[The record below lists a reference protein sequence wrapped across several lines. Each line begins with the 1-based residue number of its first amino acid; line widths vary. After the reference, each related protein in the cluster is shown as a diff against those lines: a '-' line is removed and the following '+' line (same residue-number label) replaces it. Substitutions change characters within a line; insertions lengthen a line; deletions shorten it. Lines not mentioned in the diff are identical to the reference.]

1 MYVYT
6 HTHAH
11 TWAGTL
17 TDNGILPRQ
26 KKKKNEILPFV
37 ITWIDPEGVRLNEI
51 NQRESQMLYDF
62 TYVWN
67 LKSKSKQNKQTKR
80 KQMQIQR
87 IDWWLPEGIKVK
99 HCST

>member
-26 KKKKNEILPFV
+26 KKNE
-37 ITWIDPEGVRLNEI
+37 LNLAI
-51 NQRESQMLYDF
+51 CDNMD
-62 TYVWN
+62 
-67 LKSKSKQNKQTKR
+67 
-80 KQMQIQR
+80 
-87 IDWWLPEGIKVK
+87 
-99 HCST
+99 